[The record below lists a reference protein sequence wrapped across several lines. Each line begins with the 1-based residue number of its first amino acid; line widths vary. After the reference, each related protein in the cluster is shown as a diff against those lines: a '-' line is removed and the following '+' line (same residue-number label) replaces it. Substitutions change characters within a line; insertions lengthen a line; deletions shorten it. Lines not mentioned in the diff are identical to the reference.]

1 VQSPTH
7 PYATGG
13 TYTVSLTVT
22 DDDGATNTTSQTV
35 TVTGESPITLTAEV
49 PTWGSRNRVVLDWTG
64 ATGLVDVLRDGEVI
78 RGSLPRDFFVDIDP
92 GTGTFLYQVCEQQT
106 SVCSNTVTVEL

>member
-1 VQSPTH
+1 M
-7 PYATGG
+7 
-13 TYTVSLTVT
+13 
-22 DDDGATNTTSQTV
+22 TTAPPIPPARQ
-35 TVTGESPITLTAEV
+35 SPITLTAEV